1 MKILYEIIK
10 IFVKLLL
17 YSISGC
23 LLIYPLSLCIC
34 FQWFYWLAC
43 LLPEEMQ
50 CSVVVLLALGMT
62 AFFHV
67 FRLMVFPFLADKLS
81 LCLLP
86 LF

>member
-23 LLIYPLSLCIC
+23 LLIYPLSL
-34 FQWFYWLAC
+34 WFYWLAC

-50 CSVVVLLALGMT
+50 CSVVVLVAFGMT

-67 FRLMVFPFLADKLS
+67 FRLMIFPFLADKLS